1 MEPTEPPV
9 SRGDVDAHA
18 DAGADAAVPG
28 AGDAPRPAPRRS
40 GSQRRLPAV
49 LLWAA
54 AAAAVLR
61 LWTFVA
67 EHRATGGDHG
77 AGLVE
82 WKSGDI
88 ALAASA
94 RERKPVLYDFTA
106 AWCPPCKRLDSEG
119 WSDATLARMVSRRF
133 VPARIVDRQR
143 EDGSNPA
150 WIQEL
155 QKRYS
160 VGVLPT
166 VVVAD
171 STGREIAK
179 MEGYRDRKS
188 LDEFLEGALRK
199 VR

>member
-1 MEPTEPPV
+1 
-9 SRGDVDAHA
+9 
-18 DAGADAAVPG
+18 
-28 AGDAPRPAPRRS
+28 
-40 GSQRRLPAV
+40 V

-54 AAAAVLR
+54 AAAVVLR

-67 EHRATGGDHG
+67 ENRATGGDHG

-88 ALAASA
+88 ALAVSA
-94 RERKPVLYDFTA
+94 RERRPVLYDFTA
-106 AWCPPCKRLDSEG
+106 AWCPPCKRLDAEG
-119 WSDATLARMVSRRF
+119 WSDANLAQMVSQRF

-150 WIQEL
+150 WVQEL

-179 MEGYRDRKS
+179 MEGYQDRSS
-188 LDEFLEGALRK
+188 LDRFLEDALKKAR
-199 VR
+199 